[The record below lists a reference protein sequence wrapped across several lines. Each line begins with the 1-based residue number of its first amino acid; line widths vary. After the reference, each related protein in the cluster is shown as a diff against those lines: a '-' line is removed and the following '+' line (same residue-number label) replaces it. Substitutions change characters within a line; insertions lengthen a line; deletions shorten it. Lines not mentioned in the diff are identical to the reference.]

1 MLTESKLLLR
11 KQNKRII
18 DYSSN
23 LLKSEPEEGNCK
35 VLIENAVKERASTV
49 CTLQDSS
56 SKMKF
61 RIGKVLQ
68 DNINN
73 INNINSNSN
82 VHKFTKFPKKVN
94 NKTHSKFV
102 LKGLQYKE
110 ILLGRGIAKLNNET
124 QPASTAVEEKIKI
137 INYEGATS
145 AR

>member
-73 INNINSNSN
+73 INSNSN

-102 LKGLQYKE
+102 LKGLQYRE

-137 INYEGATS
+137 INYEGVTS